1 MKFGFAGM
9 IWLLLAGMAGAG
21 EFYEDRLAAMDSA
34 VKRSIAQG
42 GLPGGVL
49 WLERKDTTHAR
60 AFGSRALVPKRE
72 PMTPDTVFDA
82 ASLTKV
88 VATTPAV
95 MKLVEQG
102 RIDLEKEVAA
112 YLPEFAGDGRER
124 IRVRHLLTH
133 VSGLRAGIS
142 VQGDWTGIQG
152 AYEMICVEKPKTAP
166 GSTYLYS
173 DINFILLGI
182 LVERVSGKA
191 LDVYCEEE
199 IFVPLK
205 MTETR
210 FLPLRNTPV
219 VRIAPTE
226 RLPGGKV
233 LRGEVHDPTARK
245 MGGVAGHAGLF
256 TTAADLARFARM
268 MLGGVDL
275 AKTRVFKPESVA
287 MMTRVSTP
295 DGVPRRGLGWDIDS
309 PYTGLRG
316 MVFPVGGFGHTG
328 WTGTSLWI
336 DPYSETFLVFLSNRN
351 HPRGGNVLPL
361 QAELGTLAAQAVR
374 QFNMAHVPGALP
386 ADPGRRPIAVP
397 VTREVWNGI
406 DVLKRDDFSMLQGM
420 KVGLVTNHTGLDR
433 ERGTSIDALHEAP
446 GVELVAL
453 FSPEHGIRGELDR
466 EKIADGKDM
475 KTGLPVYSLY
485 GERRSP
491 DAVQLKDLDALVFD
505 IQDIGCRFYTYISTM
520 VNCMAAAAENGVEF
534 VVLDRVNPI
543 GSAVEGPVLSV
554 EPSFVGIHPIPI
566 RHGMTVGELA
576 MLVNAERKLGA
587 DLVVVKCEGGPPLQW
602 FDRTGLPWRDPSPNM
617 RSLTAAL
624 LYPGVGMLEFCRISV
639 GRGTGTPFELL
650 GAPYMDDR
658 LIAAE
663 MNAAGLAGVVFVPV
677 RFTPEASVFANE
689 ECGGVRIIVTDRD
702 SFRPVELGLVLATT
716 LHRIYGKEF
725 EAEKMIRLL
734 GDQATLDGILSGKPT
749 AAIRDGWTKG
759 LLDFER
765 RRKDFLIYQR

>member
-21 EFYEDRLAAMDSA
+21 EFHVDRLAAMESA

-49 WLERKDTTHAR
+49 WLERKGTTHAR

-72 PMTPDTVFDA
+72 PMTTDTVFDA

-142 VQGDWTGIQG
+142 TQGDWTGIQG

-182 LVERVSGKA
+182 LVERLSGKA
-191 LDVYCEEE
+191 LDVFCEEE

-210 FLPLRNTPV
+210 FLPLRKTPV
-219 VRIAPTE
+219 ARIAPTE
-226 RLPGGKV
+226 RLAGGKV

-256 TTAADLARFARM
+256 TTAADLAKFARM
-268 MLGGVDL
+268 MLGGGDL

-386 ADPGRRPIAVP
+386 ADPGRRPISMP

-520 VNCMAAAAENGVEF
+520 VNCMAAAAEHGVRF

-543 GSAVEGPVLSV
+543 GPAVEGPVLSV